1 MLIKITK
8 VRVTTIDE
16 VSILHFRNALNLKS
30 TEIYN
35 LNVNLILGKKFKAT
49 TICLPFNEKPNEKY
63 LDMDVTIAGWGFTKI
78 KKDFYGEDAG
88 KLLL

>member
-1 MLIKITK
+1 M
-8 VRVTTIDE
+8 
-16 VSILHFRNALNLKS
+16 SILLFRNALNLKS

-63 LDMDVTIAGWGFTKI
+63 LDMDVTIAGWGFTKVE
-78 KKDFYGEDAG
+78 KDSLEEDAG